1 MRLIVNFGSVAD
13 YMTEFIY
20 WVIYE
25 RRVRLTSK
33 LRITMM
39 CFRTVKSIRS
49 TCAKLLYNNIM
60 YLVEIFRARILFNV
74 EWNVYSLK
82 KYKIS
87 YSINYYSERV
97 QKVCLNLIYDTLMHT
112 ILLNSKC
119 EIRYNNTRKEKLC

>member
-1 MRLIVNFGSVAD
+1 
-13 YMTEFIY
+13 
-20 WVIYE
+20 
-25 RRVRLTSK
+25 
-33 LRITMM
+33 
-39 CFRTVKSIRS
+39 
-49 TCAKLLYNNIM
+49 M